1 MQYEERDGDVVRG
14 YYSLREPDGTI
25 RTVHY
30 TADKVNG
37 FNAHVVRQGHAEH
50 PPHPGH

>member
-37 FNAHVVRQGHAEH
+37 FNAHVVRQGYAEH